1 MLCSFWFLTFLNKIR
16 HILLCAAITHSFTEY
31 YMFNGFL
38 QLLSKIFTFAGAISN
53 KGSFEKPLSPEDE
66 KKYFKLFQ
74 AGDNEA
80 KEILI
85 KHNLRLVAHICKK
98 FTTANAESDDLIS
111 VGTIG
116 LIKAINTYSL
126 DKGNSF
132 ATFAARC
139 IENEILMLL
148 RCTKKHRGTI
158 SLSEAVGSDK
168 EGNELILM
176 DLLYSPGESVID
188 QVENTLL
195 KEKLLILLKNILTE
209 REFTIIC
216 HRYGLNN
223 RRCLTQREIA
233 KALKISRS
241 YISRIEKKALEKIRS
256 QINIKD
262 FNM

>member
-1 MLCSFWFLTFLNKIR
+1 MI
-16 HILLCAAITHSFTEY
+16 
-31 YMFNGFL
+31 FNGLF
-38 QLLSKIFTFAGAISN
+38 QLLSKIFAFSSAVSN
-53 KGSFEKPLSPEDE
+53 KGSFEHPLSLEDE
-66 KKYFKLFQ
+66 KKYFTLFQ
-74 AGDNEA
+74 AGDNDA

-98 FTTANAESDDLIS
+98 FTTANAENDDLIS

-116 LIKAINTYSL
+116 LIKAINTYSM

-148 RCTKKHRGTI
+148 RCTKKHKSNL
-158 SLSEAVGSDK
+158 SLSEAVGCDK

-176 DLLYSPGESVID
+176 DLLYAPEESVFK
-188 QVENTLL
+188 QVENNILN
-195 KEKLLILLKNILTE
+195 EKLLAILKTALTT

-216 HRYGLNN
+216 HRYGLDNK
-223 RRCLTQREIA
+223 RCLTQREIA

-241 YISRIEKKALEKIRS
+241 YISRIEKKALEKIRGE
-256 QINIKD
+256 INAQD
-262 FNM
+262 FNI

>member
-1 MLCSFWFLTFLNKIR
+1 MF
-16 HILLCAAITHSFTEY
+16 
-31 YMFNGFL
+31 FNGLFEF
-38 QLLSKIFTFAGAISN
+38 LSKIFTFSSAISN
-53 KGSFEKPLSPEDE
+53 KGSFEHPLSLEDE
-66 KKYFKLFQ
+66 KKYFILFQ
-74 AGDNEA
+74 SGDNAA

-126 DKGNSF
+126 EKGNSF

-158 SLSEAVGSDK
+158 SLSEAVGCDK

-176 DLLYSPGESVID
+176 DLLYAPEEGVFK
-188 QVENTLL
+188 QVENNIL
-195 KEKLLILLKNILTE
+195 KEKLMILLKKTLTQ

-223 RRCLTQREIA
+223 KQPLPQREIA

-241 YISRIEKKALEKIRS
+241 YISRIEKKALEKIRGEIDI
-256 QINIKD
+256 QD
-262 FNM
+262 FNL